1 MSSQCNIITVLLL
14 LDADMLSKKAQQGG
28 YQEAADRL
36 MDIEGL
42 PKKS

>member
-1 MSSQCNIITVLLL
+1 MSSQFDTITVLILL
-14 LDADMLSKKAQQGG
+14 IADMLSKKAQQGG
-28 YQEAADRL
+28 YQEAANRL